1 MKQSIRLWSMSVP
14 LLSCMI
20 LSGCAGVPPHNMNL
34 DQAKSDYVYASQ
46 NGYVKQAA
54 PEQLRKAAIAIARSE
69 ALLNNGAPESEVDH
83 YAYMAKQRIAIAN
96 QKAKADAIQ
105 EKIKLAGAQRDKMM
119 LDSGQQKIDLLS
131 DEVAKQKKDAATI
144 QEKERLAKSEQDKSI
159 LEGKQ
164 QKIDRLS
171 EELSNLKIRKTRRGL
186 VLTLG
191 SVLFDPNK
199 ATLKRGSMRN
209 IEKIARF
216 MNENS
221 KRNVM
226 VEGYTDSTGGSDYN
240 QRLSRRRADSVREAL
255 INDGVNPRRIVRK
268 GYGSDYA
275 VASNKTAEGRQQNR
289 RVEIVFSGA
298 NGRFPESR

>member
-105 EKIKLAGAQRDKMM
+105 EKIKLAGSQRDKMM
-119 LDSGQQKIDLLS
+119 LESGQQKIDLLS
-131 DEVAKQKKDAATI
+131 GEVAKQKKDAATI
-144 QEKERLAKSEQDKSI
+144 QEKDRLAKSEQDKSN

-164 QKIDRLS
+164 QKIDSLS
-171 EELSNLKIRKTRRGL
+171 AELSNLKIRKTHRGL

-209 IEKIARF
+209 IGKIAKF

-255 INDGVNPRRIVRK
+255 INDGVNPQRIVRK

-275 VASNKTAEGRQQNR
+275 VATNKTAEGRQQNR